1 MMVMVLYYVFSL
13 KDTVE
18 IVRYQSM
25 SLFQMKKDK
34 SNLISF
40 SEVSYFQSFVHFFYL
55 KFSMQNRLTKFHA
68 V

>member
-1 MMVMVLYYVFSL
+1 MFSS

-34 SNLISF
+34 SNLTSF
-40 SEVSYFQSFVHFFYL
+40 FEVSHCQ
-55 KFSMQNRLTKFHA
+55 FSVQFSLWIQHVKSPHEIQRRVMMTSLY
-68 V
+68 